1 MVNNEV
7 YLEKIEVLQCLEVNG
22 CAVIGKGNNMISFE
36 QVNKH
41 YGDFHVLKDINL
53 TIEKGEVV
61 VIVGPSGSGKSTL
74 LRCINRLETITDGS
88 LTVKD
93 IQVNDKKTDINKVRR
108 NIGMVFQH
116 FNLYPHKT
124 VLENITLA
132 PINVFG
138 KSKEEAKK
146 TAMFI

>member
-1 MVNNEV
+1 
-7 YLEKIEVLQCLEVNG
+7 
-22 CAVIGKGNNMISFE
+22 MISFE
-36 QVNKH
+36 QVNKY

-53 TIEKGEVV
+53 TIQKGEVV
-61 VIVGPSGSGKSTL
+61 VVIGPSGSGKSTL

-88 LTVKD
+88 LTVND

-132 PINVFG
+132 PMNVLGIIKRRSKKDCGVLFR
-138 KSKEEAKK
+138 KSRNS
-146 TAMFI
+146 